1 MDAKLNFVVKL
12 TTSCPANCKCCTN
25 RQREFINKNE
35 KNRIFNLPIFEKI
48 CIKIKEIG
56 GTYVCLSGG
65 EPTIVANIDEYMEI
79 AQKNDLAVRM
89 NTTGWG
95 ITEEKLRKW
104 LSLGLEQIVLSVYSL
119 DKDIIK
125 SIRGN
130 GVLLKKLLS
139 ATDIIK
145 KLKMENYSFVFIV
158 QTEKID

>member
-1 MDAKLNFVVKL
+1 
-12 TTSCPANCKCCTN
+12 
-25 RQREFINKNE
+25 
-35 KNRIFNLPIFEKI
+35 
-48 CIKIKEIG
+48 
-56 GTYVCLSGG
+56 
-65 EPTIVANIDEYMEI
+65 MEI